1 MTSQPGKQT
10 VAIHVLPNVL
20 KGKGNQTMKFGE
32 LLEYKMRNILL
43 GKSYTK
49 CGGETIPSS
58 FSKNQNWLYLGSLTL
73 HTVDFLVCSS
83 QGLSKYIKTKLQIT
97 CLYHLYLI

>member
-32 LLEYKMRNILL
+32 LIEYKMRNILL
-43 GKSYTK
+43 GK
-49 CGGETIPSS
+49 
-58 FSKNQNWLYLGSLTL
+58 
-73 HTVDFLVCSS
+73 
-83 QGLSKYIKTKLQIT
+83 
-97 CLYHLYLI
+97 